1 MIKYSPADE
10 IMGKEVYDSR
20 TGGALNKYCQL
31 LSDPKDDYLKAI
43 ISEIQNNN
51 LIYNTFSNVNN

>member
-10 IMGKEVYDSR
+10 IMGTQVCDSR
-20 TGGALNKYCQL
+20 TGRALNKYCKL

-51 LIYNTFSNVNN
+51 LIYNTFSKVKN

>member
-10 IMGKEVYDSR
+10 IMGKQVCDSR

-43 ISEIQNNN
+43 ISEIQN
-51 LIYNTFSNVNN
+51 